1 MLDGEACTE
10 RALPVVASVQG
21 AVQTAGWRGMHRAR
35 AASGWISAGCCAN
48 SGMARHAHG
57 DASRCWHL
65 PALQGRPVPSHLCFH
80 THIPAAACLCLK
92 CVSLPLRSMQPKAD
106 YAALCHAAEK
116 GSLPMVGEHTCS
128 KGHWGQEVRL
138 LWWCPNSHVQYAPG
152 LIAAWPCFS
161 VAQLDHQLLL
171 CFPKSESQLSCP
183 FSKLLQDST
192 CTSCCLHF
200 RTGTLIVL
208 TVRPA
213 CPAGYCAYDYLVDQ
227 AKPLE
232 LLKAL
237 LAADPAFA
245 STQRHYQQARAGA
258 AKYQLLRITS

>member
-116 GSLPMVGEHTCS
+116 GSLPMV
-128 KGHWGQEVRL
+128 
-138 LWWCPNSHVQYAPG
+138 
-152 LIAAWPCFS
+152 
-161 VAQLDHQLLL
+161 QLLL
-171 CFPKSESQLSCP
+171 AKGANPYAFDDTGGSYKTAHAPAVFLKHV
-183 FSKLLQDST
+183 LLWISHLLLHKKEG
-192 CTSCCLHF
+192 CLHF